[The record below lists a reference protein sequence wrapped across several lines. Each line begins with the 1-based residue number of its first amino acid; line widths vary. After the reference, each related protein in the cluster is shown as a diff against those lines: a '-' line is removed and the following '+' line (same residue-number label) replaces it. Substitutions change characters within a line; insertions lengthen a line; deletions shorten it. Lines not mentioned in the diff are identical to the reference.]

1 MCSAKPV
8 SRNTRVCIV
17 DDSASMRALIR
28 HIIAREPDLEVVG
41 EAGDPYE
48 AREVIKAVSPD
59 VLTLDIEMPRMNGLD
74 FLTRIM
80 RLRPMPVVMV
90 SSLTTAGANVTVAA
104 LAQGA
109 VDYVLKP
116 GPGDRSPFAELPDKI
131 RTAAATRP
139 APRAGTPK
147 AMPADT
153 RKYGGD
159 RIVAIGASTGGV
171 DALGAILSRF
181 PKLCPPTVII
191 QHMPGQFTRS
201 FAARLERT
209 VGPEVREAEDGMILK
224 PGLVV
229 IAPGTDTH
237 LKILGRGILRCSLE
251 GTPPL
256 AGHRPSVDVLFN
268 SLSAVAERVVG
279 VVLTGMGSD
288 GAEGLRRLRDGGA
301 ETLVQDQAS
310 CMVFGM
316 PRAALERGAADAATP
331 LSLMADRILA
341 AATAPSIARSGRRG
355 G

>member
-1 MCSAKPV
+1 MAARSG
-8 SRNTRVCIV
+8 SRSIRVCIV

-28 HIIAREPDLEVVG
+28 HVIGFEQDLEVVG

-90 SSLTTAGANVTVAA
+90 SSLTAAGANVTVAA

-116 GPGDRSPFAELPDKI
+116 GPDDAFPFAELPDKI
-131 RTAAATRP
+131 RAAAATRP
-139 APRAGTPK
+139 VARTGTPK
-147 AMPADT
+147 ATPIDT
-153 RKYGGD
+153 REFGSE

-171 DALGAILSRF
+171 DALGAVLSQF
-181 PKLCPPTVII
+181 PKACPPTVIT
-191 QHMPGQFTRS
+191 QHMPGHFTRS

-209 VGPEVREAEDGMILK
+209 VRPEVREAEDGMILK
-224 PGLVV
+224 PGLIV
-229 IAPGTDTH
+229 IAPGTETH
-237 LKILGRGILRCSLE
+237 LKITGRRILRCSLE
-251 GTPPL
+251 NTPPL
-256 AGHRPSVDVLFN
+256 AGHRPSVDVLFK
-268 SLSAVAERVVG
+268 SLSPVAERVVG

-288 GAEGLRRLRDGGA
+288 GAEGLRQLRDGGA

-316 PRAALERGAADAATP
+316 PRAALERGAADAGTP
-331 LSLMADRILA
+331 LSLLAERILA
-341 AATAPSIARSGRRG
+341 AAGTAPHSRSSRRAR
-355 G
+355 